1 MLAKIEY
8 DELVKFRCGP
18 VERQDGPTPMI
29 QHFVSRK
36 YIKIVDTNIVDGFS
50 IRDVK
55 WAIEPLGEI
64 ALDDYEKRVAD
75 QAESEA
81 KARKRFR
88 ITIAISIIS
97 AVAAIMSA
105 IISAISLWPEPHPN
119 QNKQDSVCN
128 GCYYLENENDFH
140 LL

>member
-8 DELVKFRCGP
+8 DELVKFRVGP

-29 QHFVSRK
+29 QHFVSMK
-36 YIKIVDTNIVDGFS
+36 FIKVIDTNIVDGFS

-64 ALDDYEKRVAD
+64 ALDDYENQVNARAK
-75 QAESEA
+75 SEA
-81 KARKRFR
+81 RARKRFR

-105 IISAISLWPEPHPN
+105 VISAMSLWPVPN
-119 QNKQDSVCN
+119 QNQNNQDSVCN
-128 GCYYLENENDFH
+128 GRYYLEHENDVHF
-140 LL
+140 L